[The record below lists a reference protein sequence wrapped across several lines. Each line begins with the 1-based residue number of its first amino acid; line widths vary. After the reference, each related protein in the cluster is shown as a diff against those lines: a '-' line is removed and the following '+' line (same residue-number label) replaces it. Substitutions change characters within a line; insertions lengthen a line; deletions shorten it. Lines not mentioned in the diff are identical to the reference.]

1 MRKQYK
7 LQGLDCAN
15 CAAKIEKAINEIDYI
30 QDANVDFMNLKLT
43 YTVDKSN
50 EKKSK
55 SDIQELINKI
65 ENGVKIIEFE
75 TENQH
80 NENNMRLMRI
90 GIGTLIYILSVANTF
105 PNEYTNLI
113 LSIVSYIIIGYDVVF
128 TAFKNILK
136 GNMLDENFLMT
147 IATLGAYTIG
157 EYPEAVAVM
166 LFYQVGEFFQDYA
179 VNKSRKS
186 ISSLM
191 DLRPDF
197 ANLVKGD
204 AVVQVNPET
213 VEVGSIIVVKVGE
226 KVPIDGEVVEGDSF
240 IDTRAITGEPVPR
253 SVNAGDEVLS
263 GCVNLNTVLRIKTT
277 KEFSE
282 STVSKILEMVENATS
297 KKSNSEK
304 FITRFARYYT
314 PIVVVLAVLIAVVPP
329 IFMGDFNTWVY
340 RALTFLVISC
350 PCALVI
356 SVPLGFFGGVGS
368 AARQG
373 VLVKGSNYLEMLAQL
388 DRVVFD
394 KTGTLTKGV
403 FKVQKI
409 FSVNNTESEL
419 LETVAYA
426 EHYSNHPIAKSII
439 TEYGKAID
447 ESKLGEV
454 SEISGKGLKARVNNT
469 IVYVGNKKLMNDL
482 GVTYTE
488 VDEAGTILY
497 IARDDS
503 YLGYILIADEV
514 KLDSEKAIIELK
526 KLGINE
532 TAMLTGDSKY
542 VAKNIGEKLGI
553 DTVFAELLPDEKVA
567 KFEEVLGRS
576 KDNRKVAFVGD
587 GINDA
592 PVLARADIGISMG
605 KQGSELAIETS
616 DVVIMTD
623 ELSKIPQAIK
633 ISKKTL
639 QIVKQ
644 NIVFSISVKVIV
656 LVLSVFGLF
665 TMWWAVFADVGVSV
679 IAILNAMRLLA
690 YKGE

>member
-15 CAAKIEKAINEIDYI
+15 CANKIEKAINEIDYI
-30 QDANVDFMNLKLT
+30 NDASINFMNLKLT
-43 YTVDKSN
+43 YTVDKGN

-55 SDIQELINKI
+55 TEIQDLINKV
-65 ENGVKIIEFE
+65 ENGVKIV
-75 TENQH
+75 ENEEEH
-80 NENNMRLMRI
+80 NENNNRLIRI
-90 GIGTLIYILSVANTF
+90 GIGSVIYILSVAVTF
-105 PNEYTNLI
+105 PNEYINLV
-113 LSIVSYIIIGYDVVF
+113 LSIISYLIIGYDVVF
-128 TAFKNILK
+128 KAFRNIAK

-204 AVVQVNPET
+204 SVVQVNPET
-213 VEVGSIIVVKVGE
+213 VEVGSVLVVKVGE
-226 KVPIDGEVVEGDSF
+226 KVPIDGVVLEGESF

-253 SVNAGDEVLS
+253 SVNVGDELLS
-263 GCVNLNTVLRIKTT
+263 GCVNLNTVLRIQTT

-282 STVSKILEMVENATS
+282 STVSKILELVENATS

-314 PIVVVLAVLIAVVPP
+314 PIVVVLAALIAIVPP
-329 IFMGDFNTWVY
+329 IFVGDLSSWVY

-373 VLVKGSNYLEMLAQL
+373 VLVKGSNYLEMLAKL

-409 FSVNNTESEL
+409 IAESCTVAEL
-419 LETVAYA
+419 LEVVAYA

-439 TEYGKAID
+439 AEYNNNID
-447 ESKLGEV
+447 EGKIGEV
-454 SEISGKGLKARVNNT
+454 TEISGKGLKALINEDV
-469 IVYVGNKKLMNDL
+469 IYVGNKKLMDDIQVSFNE
-482 GVTYTE
+482 TE
-488 VDEAGTILY
+488 EAGTVLY
-497 IARDDS
+497 VAKNDI

-514 KLDSEKAIIELK
+514 KTDSEKAIAELK
-526 KLGINE
+526 KLGISE
-532 TAMLTGDSKY
+532 TAMLTGDSKK
-542 VAKNIGEKLGI
+542 VAKSIGEKLRV
-553 DTVFAELLPDEKVA
+553 DTVFAELLPDEKVT

-576 KDNRKVAFVGD
+576 KGKGKVAFVGD

-605 KQGSELAIETS
+605 KAGSELAIETS
-616 DVVIMTD
+616 DIVIMTD
-623 ELSKIPQAIK
+623 ELSKLPQAIR

-639 QIVKQ
+639 EVVKQ

-656 LVLSVFGLF
+656 LILSVFGLF

-679 IAILNAMRLLA
+679 IAILNAMRLLR
-690 YKGE
+690 YTGK